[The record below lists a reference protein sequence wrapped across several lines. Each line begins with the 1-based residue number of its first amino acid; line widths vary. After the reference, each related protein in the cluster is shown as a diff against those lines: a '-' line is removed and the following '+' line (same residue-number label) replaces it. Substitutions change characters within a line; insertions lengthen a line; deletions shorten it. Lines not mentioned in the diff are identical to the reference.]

1 MKLNL
6 TRPIAFF
13 DLETTGLSITKDRII
28 EIAILKVNP
37 DNTTEERTWLINPG
51 MPIPAQSTEIHKI
64 TDEDVKDK
72 PLFKD
77 VANDISNFF
86 GNSDLAGYN
95 VIKFDIPFLVEEFTR
110 VGLDFNVEKRK
121 FIDVQNIFHAMEQRT
136 LKAAYKFYCGEK
148 LVDAHEAMADTRAT
162 YQVLLKQLERY
173 DGVEYEDRNGNI
185 SYPIV
190 NDMDKLSEFTYN
202 NRNADLAGFIVYNND
217 GVEVFSFGKHKNK
230 PVKDVLKAEPQYYDW
245 IMKSDFPEYTKRV
258 LTKIY
263 TDTKFSATLF

>member
-6 TRPIAFF
+6 NKPLAFF

-28 EIAILKVNP
+28 EIAVLKINP
-37 DNTTEERTWLINPG
+37 DSTEEEKTWLINPG

-77 VANDISNFF
+77 VAAEINNFF

-110 VGLDFNVEKRK
+110 AGIDFNVGNRK
-121 FIDVQNIFHAMEQRT
+121 FLDVQNIFHAMEQRT
-136 LKAAYKFYCGEK
+136 LKAAYKFYCDKALE
-148 LVDAHEAMADTRAT
+148 DAHEAMVDTRAT
-162 YQVLLKQLERY
+162 YEVLLKQIERY
-173 DGVEYEDRNGNI
+173 DGVEYEDRYGNI

-190 NDMDKLSEFTYN
+190 NDIEKLSDFTYIQKN
-202 NRNADLAGFIVYNND
+202 VDLAGFIVYNKA
-217 GVEVFSFGKHKNK
+217 GEEVFSFGKHKNK
-230 PVKDVLKAEPQYYDW
+230 SVKEVLKAEPQYYDW